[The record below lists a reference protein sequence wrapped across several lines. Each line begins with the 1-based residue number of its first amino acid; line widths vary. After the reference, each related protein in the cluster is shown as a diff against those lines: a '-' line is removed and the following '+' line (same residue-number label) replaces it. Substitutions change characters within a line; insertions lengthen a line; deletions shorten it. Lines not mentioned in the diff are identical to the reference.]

1 MRDLRAAWEDDPDEG
16 EDEWADE
23 DEELDFDDG
32 ELDFGDEDPDD
43 ADEEVG
49 DEGEDFDDE
58 ELDED
63 GIDLADLD
71 DLDDEVLELDADEG
85 SELTGS
91 VAVFCPYCGA
101 RVEMIVDPVGGDV
114 QEYVEDCEVCCQPW
128 SVRVTLDRDGSA
140 SVELGTLDE
149 G

>member
-1 MRDLRAAWEDDPDEG
+1 MTDLRGAWEDEPDDPGDG
-16 EDEWADE
+16 WADE
-23 DEELDFDDG
+23 DEELDFDD
-32 ELDFGDEDPDD
+32 EDPDD
-43 ADEEVG
+43 ADEDVG
-49 DEGEDFDDE
+49 DEEEGFDDE

-63 GIDLADLD
+63 GFDLD
-71 DLDDEVLELDADEG
+71 DLDDEVLELDTEGG

-91 VAVFCPYCGA
+91 VEVFCPYCGA